1 MRIVFGLL
9 AITALAV
16 STANAGSVLGI
27 NSVANGGGVYVI
39 DTDTGVATL
48 LESTAGA
55 ALGTSINSGNSLAQA
70 PSQTIYYS
78 SFGTP
83 GFGETLFA
91 SVGGAPVA
99 AGSLVG
105 RVAGATYSGGSYW
118 YIPQLGSNLREVK
131 FDVAGTTIVS
141 DTAHVLSGDAKPWL
155 FGDMAASPDGST
167 IYGAAVT
174 FGGVELF
181 SIDLN
186 TFTVT
191 TIASLPLGLQVAF
204 SGSELIGLN
213 STTGNIYSVNLTTG
227 ALTFK
232 STLVSA
238 TGETLRINDLG
249 SYVVPEPTSMA
260 LLGIGLT
267 GLLSVRRF
275 LSRSKLA

>member
-9 AITALAV
+9 TIAALAV

-39 DTDTGVATL
+39 DVDTGVATL

-55 ALGTSINSGNSLAQA
+55 ALGTSASSGNGLAQA
-70 PSQTIYYS
+70 GNGVIYYS
-78 SFGTP
+78 SFGTATND
-83 GFGETLFA
+83 TLFA
-91 SVGGAPVA
+91 SAGGTPVA

-105 RVAGATYSGGSYW
+105 NVASGTYGGGSYW
-118 YIPQLGSNLREVK
+118 YIGQNSPFLHQVTFNG
-131 FDVAGTTIVS
+131 AGTSIVT
-141 DTAHVLSGDAKPWL
+141 DTAYALGGDVKPYA
-155 FGDMAASPDGST
+155 FGDIAVAGST

-174 FGGVELF
+174 GGGQEFF

-191 TIASLPLGLQVAF
+191 TIASLPLNLQVAF

-213 STTGNIYSVNLTTG
+213 TTTGNIYSVNLTTG

-232 STLVSA
+232 STLSSA
-238 TGETLRINDLG
+238 TGETLRINDLA

>member
-9 AITALAV
+9 AIAALAA
-16 STANAGSVLGI
+16 STANAGTVLGI
-27 NSVANGGGVYVI
+27 NSVQNGGGVYVI
-39 DTDTGVATL
+39 DTGSGLATL
-48 LESTAGA
+48 LESTAAA
-55 ALGTSINSGNSLAQA
+55 ALGTSASSGNGLAQA
-70 PSQTIYYS
+70 DNQVIYYS
-78 SFGTP
+78 SFGAAAND
-83 GFGETLFA
+83 TLFA
-91 SVGGAPVA
+91 SVGGTPVA

-105 RVAGATYSGGSYW
+105 NVASGTFGAGSYW
-118 YIPQLGSNLREVK
+118 YIAQNSPFLHQVTFNGS
-131 FDVAGTTIVS
+131 GTSIVT
-141 DTAHVLSGDAKPWL
+141 DTAFALSGDVKPWA
-155 FGDMAASPDGST
+155 FGDIAASADGST
-167 IYGAAVT
+167 IYGVAVT
-174 FGGVELF
+174 FGGQELF

-191 TIASLPLGLQVAF
+191 TIASLPLNLQVAF

-213 STTGNIYSVNLTTG
+213 TTTGNIYSVDLTTG

-232 STLVSA
+232 STLSSA
-238 TGETLRINDLG
+238 TGETLRINDLA